1 MDGWIKIYRKLK
13 DWEWYQDSNVVHVF
27 IHLLLSAPFA
37 DTRKRG
43 TAYKAGQIV
52 TSLVLLAAELDKSY
66 PTILRCIKILTES
79 GAIDTKSTNK
89 KTIITIRN
97 FAKYQQDKAPCYK
110 NNLEQDLEQPL
121 YQSLEQTLEQPLQPY
136 YNKNIKNNK
145 NVKNNVIA
153 DKTAKQPKPT
163 VDYAQVVAEL
173 EPSIRD
179 AVMQCADAVE
189 SWVDYKKTEFRK
201 SYKTATT
208 FKAFLVKLYTLG
220 NGSPETMKAIIEQ
233 SIANQYQGIF
243 ELKKS
248 NNYGAHQYNNPNSTE
263 YVSTERISDAADAML
278 EFERQLRA
286 KYAEQES
293 ANN

>member
-66 PTILRCIKILTES
+66 PTILRCIKILTKS

-97 FAKYQQDKAPCYK
+97 FAKYQQDKTLCYK

-121 YQSLEQTLEQPLQPY
+121 YQSLEQTLEQPLQPI

-145 NVKNNVIA
+145 NVKNIVLECA
-153 DKTAKQPKPT
+153 EKSAQQLKAASKKKTAIDIEPLI
-163 VDYAQVVAEL
+163 AEL
-173 EPSIRD
+173 PS
-179 AVMQCADAVE
+179 AVQDIARM
-189 SWVDYKKTEFRK
+189 WVDYKRQQFGF
-201 SYKTATT
+201 SYKNEKSFEIWLKDLYKKSNGDIAT
-208 FKAFLVKLYTLG
+208 
-220 NGSPETMKAIIEQ
+220 MQAIVEQ
-233 SIANQYQGIF
+233 SIANGYKGIF
-243 ELKKS
+243 ELKK
-248 NNYGAHQYNNPNSTE
+248 QYHNGDARNNPSSPD
-263 YVSTERISDAADAML
+263 YVSTERIVAAGLAM
-278 EFERQLRA
+278 
-286 KYAEQES
+286 
-293 ANN
+293 ANANR

>member
-110 NNLEQDLEQPL
+110 NDLEQDLEQPL

-145 NVKNNVIA
+145 NVKNNVSA
-153 DKTAKQPKPT
+153 EKSAPQPKTAKTIEEREADFMQK
-163 VDYAQVVAEL
+163 VADNGKNIY
-173 EPSIRD
+173 PD
-179 AVMQCADAVE
+179 AMLRAFFNYWTEKNENGRKMRFEKEKVFDI
-189 SWVDYKKTEFRK
+189 KKRL
-201 SYKTATT
+201 ATW
-208 FKAFLVKLYTLG
+208 A
-220 NGSPETMKAIIEQ
+220 SRE
-233 SIANQYQGIF
+233 
-243 ELKKS
+243 S
-248 NNYGAHQYNNPNSTE
+248 NNNFKSHGYGDSRNNPSSPD
-263 YVSTERISDAADAML
+263 YVSTERIVAAGIAM
-278 EFERQLRA
+278 A
-286 KYAEQES
+286 KAGM
-293 ANN
+293 